1 MYRDGRSSAITV
13 SFVSSNAQRIESY
26 LFEGNVEFVMGFLLL
41 HALAVVVVEDS
52 NADEDDV
59 IVSTE
64 DPVEEEDAVVAIEED
79 SDPDVSAGAEL
90 EIGDTVR

>member
-1 MYRDGRSSAITV
+1 MYCDGRPGTIIV
-13 SFVSSNAQRIESY
+13 SFVPGNAQKEESY
-26 LFEGNVEFVMGFLLL
+26 LFDGYVEFVTGCLLL